1 MTIALSTSLHVD
13 RLLPSLCPSEELNGI
28 KLCDDGFGDSPASLQ
43 LSRTLSMSIVRGTG
57 TEAKRVSQ
65 RALDDMGLTVRQA
78 WDSAALNLQRRALT
92 EQGLRFFTRPAELG
106 FMGAEAGLEV
116 RAHRCT
122 ISSWLA
128 HPQAFVILDNHL
140 QRLSQARSIRYL
152 VPDAHT
158 LYALFN
164 VSPHRATELA
174 WRAAELR
181 PRHRAPLSMQ
191 PLVLANGFPLEV

>member
-106 FMGAEAGLEV
+106 FMGPRQASRCGLIAA
-116 RAHRCT
+116 RFRPGWP
-122 ISSWLA
+122 IR
-128 HPQAFVILDNHL
+128 
-140 QRLSQARSIRYL
+140 RLS
-152 VPDAHT
+152 
-158 LYALFN
+158 
-164 VSPHRATELA
+164 
-174 WRAAELR
+174 
-181 PRHRAPLSMQ
+181 LS
-191 PLVLANGFPLEV
+191 